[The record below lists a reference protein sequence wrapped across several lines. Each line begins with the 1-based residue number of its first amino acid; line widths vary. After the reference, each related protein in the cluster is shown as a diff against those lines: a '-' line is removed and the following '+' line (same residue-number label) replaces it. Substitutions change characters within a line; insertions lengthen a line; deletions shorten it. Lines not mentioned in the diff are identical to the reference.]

1 MINKISN
8 KKEKDHRN
16 SISCS
21 DDGGFNLELSLK
33 IKMRKN
39 YILCTYYCY
48 IYATQIKRISICVI
62 FCVTKIVFF
71 AFALH
76 FALHF
81 ALQKTVFLAFALH
94 LRLEL
99 KIIIY

>member
-16 SISCS
+16 SIRCS
-21 DDGGFNLELSLK
+21 DDGGFNLKLSLK

-48 IYATQIKRISICVI
+48 IYATQIKRISICVT

-71 AFALH
+71 A

-94 LRLEL
+94 LRLQL